1 VLTAAPA
8 TSSHFKESEFSVV
21 TTERIDTHAAHA
33 TEEHRV
39 RLLSAEPAIPARM
52 VLDTDAWNEIDDQF
66 ALTHVLLAPDRV
78 RLEAVYAAPFCNN
91 RAATP
96 GEGMRKSED
105 EIRRVMDALPE
116 RKIPVFSGSDRW
128 LTDAGAPV
136 ASPAA
141 SDLIERARGG
151 DSPLYVV
158 AIGAPT
164 NVASALIADPGL
176 AERIVV
182 VWLGGHALNWGTTAE
197 FNLRQDPAASRVLLD
212 SGVPLVL
219 VPCNGVAD
227 RMITT
232 KGDID
237 RYVRPVGNIGALLA
251 GLYDDY
257 VPDEPGRSKVIWD
270 LAATSW
276 VLHRDWLDTEF
287 TSSPIL
293 TSGLTWSRDP
303 HRHLILCATQ
313 VRRDHILGDLFR
325 RLAEHHGSR

>member
-1 VLTAAPA
+1 MAMTADISA
-8 TSSHFKESEFSVV
+8 K
-21 TTERIDTHAAHA
+21 AAHV

-39 RLLSAEPAIPARM
+39 RLLSAEPAAPGAPARM

-66 ALTHVLLAPDRV
+66 ALVHVLLAPERV
-78 RLEAVYAAPFCNN
+78 CLEAVYAAPFCNS
-91 RAATP
+91 RAASP
-96 GEGMRKSED
+96 GEGMRKSEA
-105 EIRRVMDALPE
+105 EIRRVMGALPE
-116 RKIPVFSGSDRW
+116 RRVPVFSGSDRW

-141 SDLIERARGG
+141 SDLIERARSG

-164 NVASALIADPGL
+164 NVASALLADPGL

-182 VWLGGHALNWGTTAE
+182 VWLGGHALNWGTAEE

-219 VPCNGVAD
+219 VPCHGVAD
-227 RMITT
+227 RMVTT
-232 KGDID
+232 KGEID
-237 RYVRPVGNIGALLA
+237 RYIRPVGDVGALLA
-251 GLYDDY
+251 GLYDDF

-270 LAATSW
+270 LSATAW
-276 VLHRDWLDTEF
+276 VLHRDWLNTEF

-303 HRHLILCATQ
+303 RRHLILSATQ
-313 VRRDHILGDLFR
+313 VGRDQIFGDLFR
-325 RLAEHHGSR
+325 RLADHHGSR

>member
-1 VLTAAPA
+1 MATMADIGAQAAA
-8 TSSHFKESEFSVV
+8 RV
-21 TTERIDTHAAHA
+21 

-39 RLLSAEPAIPARM
+39 RLLSAEPAAPVRM
-52 VLDTDAWNEIDDQF
+52 VLDTDTWNEIDDQF
-66 ALTHVLLAPDRV
+66 ALAHVLLAPELA
-78 RLEAVYAAPFCNN
+78 RLEAVYAAPFVNS

-96 GEGMRKSED
+96 AEGMRKSEA
-105 EIRRVMDALPE
+105 EIRRVMGLLPE
-116 RKIPVFSGSDRW
+116 RKVPVLSGSERW
-128 LTDAGAPV
+128 LSDAGAPV
-136 ASPAA
+136 ASLAA
-141 SDLIERARGG
+141 SDLIERARAG

-164 NVASALIADPGL
+164 NVASALLADPGL

-182 VWLGGHALNWGTTAE
+182 VWLGGHALNWGTAEE

-219 VPCNGVAD
+219 VPCNGVTD

-232 KGDID
+232 KGEID
-237 RYVRPVGNIGALLA
+237 RYVRPAGAVGALLA

-270 LAATSW
+270 LAATAW
-276 VLHRDWLDTEF
+276 VLHRDWLDAEF
-287 TSSPIL
+287 TTSPIL

-303 HRHLILCATQ
+303 RRHLILSVTQ
-313 VRRDHILGDLFR
+313 IGRDQIFGDLFR
-325 RLAEHHGSR
+325 RLAGHS